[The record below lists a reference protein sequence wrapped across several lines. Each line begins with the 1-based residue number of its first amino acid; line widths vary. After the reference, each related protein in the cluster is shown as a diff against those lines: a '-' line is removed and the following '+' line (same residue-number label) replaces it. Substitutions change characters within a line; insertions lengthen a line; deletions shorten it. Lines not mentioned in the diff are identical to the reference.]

1 MLNVIIV
8 NTINN
13 LEIISL
19 SKKLFKSAAVVS
31 GMTMIS
37 RILGFIRD
45 MLFARIFGIDS
56 GTDAFFV
63 AFKIPNFL
71 RRLFAEG
78 AFSQAFVPVL
88 ADYKQQGSKEAL
100 KLFINRTAGSLALI
114 LMAVTIIGM
123 IAAPLLIILFAPGFM
138 REGGQYDLTVQML
151 RITFPY
157 LFFISSVAFAGG
169 ILNSHGRF
177 AIPAFTPVFLN
188 LCMIATAIWLSPLM
202 PEPITAL
209 AWGVFIA
216 GMVQLAFQFPALKA
230 LDLVPR
236 PQFGFKDPGVKR
248 IMSLMLPAIFGVSV
262 TQINLLLDTL
272 LASFLAAGSVS
283 WLYYSDRLVEF
294 PLGLFGIA
302 LATVILP
309 NLSKNHA
316 AKDYIAFSRSL
327 DWGLRLVLLIGIP
340 SSVGLFLLAE
350 PLLSTLFKYDEF
362 AIKDVQMAGKSL
374 MAYSVGLLGFILVK
388 ILVPGFTSRK
398 NMKTPVRFGIYAM
411 VANMVFNLIL
421 FYPFAHAGLALA
433 TSLGAFFNAG
443 LLLKRLLKE
452 KFYQPL
458 HGWVSY
464 LSKLIIANVIMGL
477 GLYYFVDTTQWY
489 YWEAFDKI
497 THLAITII
505 LAALVY
511 TVVLLLI
518 GFRPRHLSPPIA
530 NLSTVIIKKIRK
542 KPKKFNKRQL
552 LKQQRHRGR
561 KQH

>member
-1 MLNVIIV
+1 
-8 NTINN
+8 
-13 LEIISL
+13 L
-19 SKKLFKSAAVVS
+19 SKKLFKSTAVVS

-45 MLFARIFGIDS
+45 MLFARIFGVDS

-88 ADYKQQGSKEAL
+88 ADYKEQGSKEAL
-100 KLFINRTAGSLALI
+100 KLFIDRTAGSLALI

-123 IAAPLLIILFAPGFM
+123 IAAPLLIMLFAPGFM
-138 REGGQYDLTVQML
+138 WEGGQYDLAVQML

-169 ILNSHGRF
+169 ILNSHGQF
-177 AIPAFTPVFLN
+177 AVPAFTPVFLN
-188 LCMIATAIWLSPLM
+188 LCMISAAIWLSPLM

-216 GMVQLAFQFPALKA
+216 GMVQLAFQFPALMA
-230 LDLVPR
+230 LGLVPR

-262 TQINLLLDTL
+262 TQINLLIDTL
-272 LASFLAAGSVS
+272 LASFLTAGSVS

-309 NLSKNHA
+309 SLSKNHA
-316 AKDYIAFSRSL
+316 AKDYQGFSRSL
-327 DWGLRLVLLIGIP
+327 DWGLRLVLLIGLP

-350 PLLSTLFKYDEF
+350 PMLSTLFKYNEF
-362 AIKDVQMAGKSL
+362 GVNDVQMAGKSL

-388 ILVPGFTSRK
+388 ILVPGFSSRK
-398 NMKTPVRFGIYAM
+398 DMKTPVRFGIYAM
-411 VANMVFNLIL
+411 IANMVFNFIL
-421 FYPFAHAGLALA
+421 FYPMGHVGLALA
-433 TSLGAFFNAG
+433 TSLGAFFNAS

-452 KFYQPL
+452 KFYQP
-458 HGWVSY
+458 HQGWSGY
-464 LSKLIIANVIMGL
+464 LLRLVLANSVMAI
-477 GLYYFVDTTQWY
+477 GLYYFVDKTQWY
-489 YWEAFDKI
+489 DWQALDKI
-497 THLAITII
+497 IHLAMAII

-511 TVVLLLI
+511 AIVLLLV
-518 GFRPRHLSPPIA
+518 GLRPHHLSSKIVEMVSLV
-530 NLSTVIIKKIRK
+530 NNKKVRK
-542 KPKKFNKRQL
+542 KSKKLNKRQL
-552 LKQQRHRGR
+552 LKQQRSRGR
-561 KQH
+561 KKH